1 MPRPAPAQRG
11 RLRAD
16 GWYREWRSLSAGTVR
31 GLGVTSK
38 DVAREANVSQPT
50 VSRALGGDPRISENT
65 RQRVVEAAKRL
76 GYFPNVAARTLI
88 TNRTHTVG
96 VVVGDVSNLFFAE
109 QLNALYRELRENG
122 YRTVLFQEG
131 ADHTETGEDVLP
143 FLFGNA
149 LDGAIFTTGKL
160 TAEAP
165 KLLAAEGLPVVL
177 LNRYIEGMAAD
188 CVTSD
193 NVEGGKLAAR
203 RLAELGHERIGA
215 ILGPEN
221 TSTSRDRERGFV
233 AGLREFDLRVPD
245 ELRRVGLYSIES
257 GHRLLS
263 ELLELKDPPT
273 AVFCGNDVIA
283 LGALN
288 AAAAAGVSVP
298 EDLSVFGFDDL
309 LPSSWETVSLST
321 VHQPISRMAE
331 AAARMLVERIEGTH
345 EGPPRDKVFPVSLT
359 ERATT
364 ARRS

>member
-1 MPRPAPAQRG
+1 M
-11 RLRAD
+11 
-16 GWYREWRSLSAGTVR
+16 R

-50 VSRALGGDPRISENT
+50 VSRALGGDPRISDGT
-65 RQRVVEAAKRL
+65 RERVVEAARRL

-96 VVVGDVSNLFFAE
+96 VVVGDVSNLFFAQ
-109 QLNALYRELRENG
+109 QLNALYGELLRCG

-131 ADHTETGEDVLP
+131 ADHKETGEDVLP

-165 KLLAAEGLPVVL
+165 KHLAEEGLPVVL
-177 LNRYIEGMAAD
+177 LNRYIDGMSAD

-193 NVEGGKLAAR
+193 NFDGGRLASR
-203 RLAELGHERIGA
+203 RLAELGHERIGV

-221 TSTSRDRERGFV
+221 TSTSRDREQGFL
-233 AGLREFDLRVPD
+233 AGLEEFGLEVP
-245 ELRRVGLYSIES
+245 EERRRVGLYSIES
-257 GHRLLS
+257 GHRLCS
-263 ELLELKDPPT
+263 ELLEQERPPT
-273 AVFCGNDVIA
+273 AILCGNDVIA

-288 AAAAAGVSVP
+288 AASSSGTTVP
-298 EDLSVFGFDDL
+298 EDLSIFGFDDL
-309 LPSSWETVSLST
+309 LPSAWETVNLST
-321 VHQPISRMAE
+321 IQQPIARMAE
-331 AAARMLVERIEGTH
+331 AAAQMLVERIEGTH
-345 EGPPRDKVFPVSLT
+345 DGSPRDKVFPVSLV

-364 ARRS
+364 APPGKRL

>member
-1 MPRPAPAQRG
+1 M
-11 RLRAD
+11 
-16 GWYREWRSLSAGTVR
+16 
-31 GLGVTSK
+31 GVTSK

-50 VSRALGGDPRISENT
+50 VSRALGGDPRISEGT
-65 RQRVVEAAKRL
+65 RERVVEAARRL

-88 TNRTHTVG
+88 TNRTHSVG
-96 VVVGDVSNLFFAE
+96 VVVGDVSNPFFAE
-109 QLNALYRELRENG
+109 QLNTLYAELRKNG

-131 ADHTETGEDVLP
+131 ADHQETGQDVLP

-165 KLLAAEGLPVVL
+165 KHLAEEGLPVVL
-177 LNRYIEGMAAD
+177 LNRYIEGVSAD
-188 CVTSD
+188 RITTE
-193 NVEGGKLAAR
+193 NAEGGRLAAR
-203 RLAELGHERIGA
+203 HLAELGHERIGV

-233 AGLREFDLRVPD
+233 EGLERSGLAVPE

-257 GHRLLS
+257 GHRLCS
-263 ELLELKDPPT
+263 ELLALQDPPT

-288 AAAAAGVSVP
+288 AAAAAGTSVP
-298 EDLSVFGFDDL
+298 NDLSIMGFDDL
-309 LPSSWETVSLST
+309 LPAAWETTNLST
-321 VHQPISRMAE
+321 VHQPISEMAE
-331 AAARMLVERIEGTH
+331 AAARMLVERVEGSY
-345 EGPPRDKVFPVSLT
+345 EGPPRDEVFPVSLV

-364 ARRS
+364 APPAGAVVA